1 MGLKVKDVVTEF
13 YQSNFH
19 QGEEVLKETL
29 HPDVEL
35 AWYGTTGFR
44 KLNFKGIADI
54 SNELSS
60 SYESLRAEIE
70 KVITKKDEVAI
81 HFTYHVR
88 TIENP
93 DEEMPL
99 AHFIAIW
106 EIKDGKLYKGVQIS
120 QLGEE
125 IEDSP
130 WEAS

>member
-1 MGLKVKDVVTEF
+1 MSKKGKEVVEKF
-13 YQSNFH
+13 YQSEFYRDE
-19 QGEEVLKETL
+19 QVLREFL
-29 HPDVEL
+29 HPEVEL
-35 AWYGTTGFR
+35 SWYGTTGFR
-44 KLNFKGIADI
+44 KLNLKGIADI
-54 SNELSS
+54 SEELAS

-70 KVITKKDEVAI
+70 KIVAKKEEVAI

-106 EIKDGKLYKGVQIS
+106 ELKDGKLFKGVQIS

-125 IEDSP
+125 IEESP
-130 WEAS
+130 WE

>member
-1 MGLKVKDVVTEF
+1 MALRAKEVVQKF
-13 YQSNFH
+13 YQSDFYKS
-19 QGEEVLKETL
+19 EEVLEDYL
-29 HPDVEL
+29 HPEVEL

-44 KLNFKGIADI
+44 KLNLEGIAEI
-54 SNELSS
+54 SKQLAS
-60 SYESLRAEIE
+60 SYDSLRAEVE
-70 KVITKKDEVAI
+70 KIVSKKDEVAI

-106 EIKDGKLYKGVQIS
+106 ELKDDKLYRGVQIS

-130 WEAS
+130 WS